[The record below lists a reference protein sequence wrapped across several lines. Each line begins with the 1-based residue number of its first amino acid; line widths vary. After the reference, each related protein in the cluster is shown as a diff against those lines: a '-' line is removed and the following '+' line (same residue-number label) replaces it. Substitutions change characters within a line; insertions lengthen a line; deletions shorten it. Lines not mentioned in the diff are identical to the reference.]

1 MMRKRSYPSPG
12 AFRRALTD
20 KLRDKAKSSR
30 WTLPELQRHMAY
42 DRLLERLY
50 LVDEGWIVARD
61 IGVRATV
68 DVDVYRRA
76 ALEIAEAEL
85 RDALSRE
92 IGDWFRF
99 EVGVARPVAPG
110 TVGARIPVT
119 ALIGATVW
127 AQFNV
132 DIVGPELMMT
142 GEPDDVPPL
151 ARVVMPDVS
160 STVIVPTPSSTISRT
175 KSWRCSRLTARFM
188 RPPRATRT
196 WLTSLQS

>member
-1 MMRKRSYPSPG
+1 
-12 AFRRALTD
+12 
-20 KLRDKAKSSR
+20 
-30 WTLPELQRHMAY
+30 MAY

-50 LVDEGWIVARD
+50 LVNEGWIVARD

-85 RDALSRE
+85 RDAVSRE

>member
-85 RDALSRE
+85 RDAVSRE

-142 GEPDDVPPL
+142 GEPDE
-151 ARVVMPDVS
+151 RS
-160 STVIVPTPSSTISRT
+160 SAGAGRY
-175 KSWRCSRLTARFM
+175 A
-188 RPPRATRT
+188 
-196 WLTSLQS
+196 